1 MDSPAQHI
9 DEDQA
14 LGMLDG
20 TLTSSERAQV
30 EKHVD
35 ACAACRELLSDL
47 AQQSGF
53 HSKPSAPALPATAEF
68 KDLALPFTATRH
80 APREAPR
87 VDVLAPTLRHP
98 VSSPPSPVASA
109 PASRSALWVLAAWG
123 AGLGFFAFVLLM
135 IVLGGAGLFYAGGRL
150 VEEPVAPVEVF
161 TPVAPAQPEPPAEPA
176 MPIAPLLELPGV
188 AGMLGESGG
197 EQLLCDSDL
206 GVITHTELT
215 TSLPHYGFQAMNGCE
230 VVLEDVTFRN
240 GSDLPVPVIQ
250 IAGDA
255 IHVTVRRSRVQGDVT
270 VIGGAQ
276 VRFEHCT
283 IEGTI
288 TGHAVVVP

>member
-1 MDSPAQHI
+1 
-9 DEDQA
+9 
-14 LGMLDG
+14 MLDG

-53 HSKPSAPALPATAEF
+53 HAKPSVPALPATAEF
-68 KDLALPFTATRH
+68 KDLALPFTATRQ

-98 VSSPPSPVASA
+98 VSSPPSPTVASA
-109 PASRSALWVLAAWG
+109 QASRSALWVLAAWG
-123 AGLGFFAFVLLM
+123 AGLGLFAFVLLM

-150 VEEPVAPVEVF
+150 VEEPTAPAPVF
-161 TPVAPAQPEPPAEPA
+161 TPVAPAQPEPPAAPA

-206 GVITHTELT
+206 GVITHAELT
-215 TSLPHYGFQAMNGCE
+215 TSLPRFGFQAMNGCE

-240 GSDLPVPVIQ
+240 GSDLRVPVIQ

-255 IHVTVRRSRVQGDVT
+255 SIHVTVRRSRVQGDVT
-270 VIGGAQ
+270 VIGGAH